1 MLVTLFFVGPV
12 KRSDAAGW
20 KLVVGTADWINHAVV
35 TYEELSSGVRA
46 LARRGLLVERAG
58 GVLALSPAARK
69 GMADA
74 YGTRKRM
81 SLFKL
86 WEAADALID
95 RKKERASAVK
105 GPTPSVFRRA
115 VESYVE
121 QMSPS

>member
-1 MLVTLFFVGPV
+1 MLVSLFFAGPV

-20 KLVVGTADWINHAVV
+20 KVVVGTADWINHAVV
-35 TYEELSSGVRA
+35 TFEELSSGVRA
-46 LARRGLLVERAG
+46 LARRGLIVERVG
-58 GVLALSPAARK
+58 GILVLSPAARK

-86 WEAADALID
+86 WEAADALIG
-95 RKKERASAVK
+95 RQKERPSAVK
-105 GPTPSVFRRA
+105 GPTRSVYRRA

-121 QMSPS
+121 QMTRS